1 MSIFPAGHPDARR
14 ARGHHDG
21 PPVRERGQAP
31 AFIPLVLVGSVALAL
46 ALAGTTMLLSS
57 FFLRV
62 LGRTGVSVIERIMGI
77 VLTGLS
83 VQFVYDG
90 LLKLG
95 VLAASP
101 GYRRSSRPPAG
112 LWPARA
118 LAFHPGTAPETAP

>member
-1 MSIFPAGHPDARR
+1 
-14 ARGHHDG
+14 
-21 PPVRERGQAP
+21 
-31 AFIPLVLVGSVALAL
+31 VLTGSVALAL
-46 ALAGTTMLLSS
+46 ALAAVTMLLSS

-95 VLAASP
+95 VL
-101 GYRRSSRPPAG
+101 
-112 LWPARA
+112 
-118 LAFHPGTAPETAP
+118 TAK